1 MANVSFADREISC
14 RQYADF
20 FLSAYGCGIA
30 NHRTR
35 TTAAAKKKAR
45 MQAQTPPACSKTLYS
60 RRVFPYSTYMTSDMQ
75 PLYII
80 DAYGLI
86 YRSYFAFV
94 SRPLVNARGEN
105 VSAVFGFFRNL
116 KSLMDTHH
124 PAYIAAA
131 FDSRTKTFR
140 HDAYPEYKATRQ
152 KTPEDLHAQVPLV
165 EEILTALG
173 IPVLRKDGVEAD
185 DVIAALAA
193 RCEQQGRQ
201 CLILSGD
208 KDLMQLVTGTVSMM
222 RPDKNGGWQHIG
234 PQDVL
239 AEWGVPPEKMLDLL
253 SLTGDSADNVP
264 GVAGVGDKT
273 AVRLLTQYGSLDG
286 IYAHAEEISGA
297 LGNKVR
303 AGKDS
308 AYFSRS
314 LIMLKTDVDI
324 PADIPAFAA
333 QADNA
338 KAAAL
343 LYGHGLPSVARLFE
357 HGSSAEPDT
366 APNGQHAQPEL
377 AAAVQE
383 AQTAVPQLAKNTG
396 TYTALT
402 DIAELRAYIDG
413 FFSAG
418 HGEIAFDSETDSL
431 DTRHAHI
438 VGCSLSY
445 TAGSGV
451 YAPLVQPELSGSA
464 ECLPQADVF
473 AELSRLFLNPN
484 ITVVMHNGKFDYE
497 VLMSNGFPRPVCRI
511 ADTMIAAW
519 LLEPDRASFG
529 LQQLSESRLGLETTA
544 YGDIVPKRK
553 TFADVPLEQAAAY
566 AAEDADLTWQL
577 WQLFSPELERNGLAE
592 LFTELEMPVL
602 PVLAYMELAGIHIE
616 KKELDAYG
624 QELKKKLAELETE
637 IHRLAGR
644 PFNIASPKQL
654 QEILFTELKLPAQK
668 KTKTGYSTDTA
679 VLENL
684 KALHPVPAKILEY
697 RMYAKLLSTY
707 VETLPALAD
716 ENGRIHTTFMQTG
729 TATGRLSSRDPNL
742 QNIPIREEA
751 GRRIRQAFTAS
762 DGMALISADY
772 SQIELVI
779 LAHLSQDRALC
790 DAFRNGADVHRST
803 AALIFGVAEDQVLPE
818 MRRTAKVINFGVMY
832 GMSAFRLSN
841 ELGIPRAQAS
851 AFISQY
857 FATYAGIRTFIEETV
872 RRAEETGYVQT
883 LYGRKRMIRNIHS
896 KNKMEKA
903 GAERIA
909 VNTPIQGS
917 AADIVKKAMLAVSAL
932 LARAYPQARL
942 LLQVHDE
949 LIVECPEEQA
959 AQAAQDIKD
968 CMERAASLSVPLKVS
983 VEYGARWGDFH

>member
-1 MANVSFADREISC
+1 
-14 RQYADF
+14 
-20 FLSAYGCGIA
+20 
-30 NHRTR
+30 
-35 TTAAAKKKAR
+35 
-45 MQAQTPPACSKTLYS
+45 
-60 RRVFPYSTYMTSDMQ
+60 
-75 PLYII
+75 
-80 DAYGLI
+80 
-86 YRSYFAFV
+86 
-94 SRPLVNARGEN
+94 
-105 VSAVFGFFRNL
+105 
-116 KSLMDTHH
+116 
-124 PAYIAAA
+124 
-131 FDSRTKTFR
+131 
-140 HDAYPEYKATRQ
+140 
-152 KTPEDLHAQVPLV
+152 
-165 EEILTALG
+165 
-173 IPVLRKDGVEAD
+173 
-185 DVIAALAA
+185 
-193 RCEQQGRQ
+193 
-201 CLILSGD
+201 
-208 KDLMQLVTGTVSMM
+208 
-222 RPDKNGGWQHIG
+222 
-234 PQDVL
+234 
-239 AEWGVPPEKMLDLL
+239 
-253 SLTGDSADNVP
+253 
-264 GVAGVGDKT
+264 
-273 AVRLLTQYGSLDG
+273 
-286 IYAHAEEISGA
+286 
-297 LGNKVR
+297 
-303 AGKDS
+303 
-308 AYFSRS
+308 
-314 LIMLKTDVDI
+314 
-324 PADIPAFAA
+324 
-333 QADNA
+333 
-338 KAAAL
+338 
-343 LYGHGLPSVARLFE
+343 
-357 HGSSAEPDT
+357 
-366 APNGQHAQPEL
+366 
-377 AAAVQE
+377 
-383 AQTAVPQLAKNTG
+383 
-396 TYTALT
+396 
-402 DIAELRAYIDG
+402 
-413 FFSAG
+413 
-418 HGEIAFDSETDSL
+418 
-431 DTRHAHI
+431 
-438 VGCSLSY
+438 
-445 TAGSGV
+445 
-451 YAPLVQPELSGSA
+451 LSGSA
-464 ECLPQADVF
+464 KCLPKADVF

-544 YGDIVPKRK
+544 YGDIVPKGK

-841 ELGIPRAQAS
+841 ELGIPRTQAS